1 MKKIISIYV
10 ILLSIIYAQ
19 GLDRNIDQFKT
30 NSFIRPVAKDSIEVL
45 SFVEVSS
52 NALQFLKKD
61 NLFEAKYEVNIAILN
76 DNNEKKSSQLFSD
89 TIIVKKF
96 GDTTSKIKKK
106 IITTAFV
113 LPFDNYTV
121 TSSLKDLDVKLSGKK
136 EQEINLKYLSKS
148 TSLKIYEPI
157 FLKEGKGSWGFG
169 LNKFPTVANRVISD
183 NNIIS
188 LNQYI
193 VLNPGP
199 YNITMSV
206 ISQKTVQWEDSIDAV
221 SEGDVVSHLAN
232 IPIKDIDKRDLTIK
246 VVVTQNDSVS
256 SKSFSF
262 KIKNTMLFDGIDNI
276 DTALAQMSYILTSKE
291 KKELKNLKQSE
302 KEKFF
307 RTVWAKRDPIGKT
320 KVNELMEEYY
330 SRVAFTEENFSRG
343 TSGGWKSDM
352 GMVYI
357 LFGKPDD
364 MTRSM
369 NMQGSYNYEKWYYFQ
384 IGEEFTFIDD
394 YGFGDYRLKTPLLY

>member
-19 GLDRNIDQFKT
+19 SLDRNIDQFKT
-30 NSFIRPVAKDSIEVL
+30 NSFIRPVTKDSIEVL
-45 SFVEVSS
+45 SFMEVSS

-61 NLFEAKYEVNIAILN
+61 NLFEAKYEVTIAVLD
-76 DNNEKKSSQLFSD
+76 DNKDKKSSQLFSD

-96 GDTTSKIKKK
+96 GETTSKIKKK
-106 IITTAFV
+106 IITTTFV
-113 LPFDNYTV
+113 LPLDSYTV
-121 TSSLKDLDVKLSGKK
+121 TSSLKDLDIKLSGKK
-136 EQEINLKYLSKS
+136 EQEIDLKYLSKS
-148 TSLKIYEPI
+148 TSLKIYNPI
-157 FLKEGKGSWGFG
+157 FLRQGKGSWGFG

-188 LNQYI
+188 VNQYV

-199 YNITMSV
+199 YSITMSV
-206 ISQKTVQWEDSIDAV
+206 ISDKKVQWEDSIDAV
-221 SEGDVVSHLAN
+221 SEGDVVSHLVN

-246 VVVTQNDSVS
+246 VVVNQDDSVS
-256 SKSFSF
+256 SKSSPF
-262 KIKNTMLFDGIDNI
+262 KIKNIMLFDEIDNI

-307 RTVWAKRDPIGKT
+307 RKVWAKRDPVVQT
-320 KVNELMEEYY
+320 KINELMEEYY
-330 SRVAFTEENFSRG
+330 TRVGFAEENFSRG

-364 MTRSM
+364 MVRSM
-369 NMQGSYNYEKWYYFQ
+369 NMQGSYNYETWYYFQ
-384 IGEEFTFIDD
+384 INEEFTFIDE
-394 YGFGDYRLKTPLLY
+394 YGFGDYRLRTPLLY

>member
-1 MKKIISIYV
+1 MKKYISIYV
-10 ILLSIIYAQ
+10 VLFSIIYAQ

-30 NSFIRPVAKDSIEVL
+30 SSFIRPIAKDSIEVL
-45 SFVEVSS
+45 SFMEVSS

-61 NLFEAKYEVNIAILN
+61 NVFEAKYEVTIAILDEN
-76 DNNEKKSSQLFSD
+76 KEKKSSQLFSD

-96 GDTTSKIKKK
+96 GETTSKIKKK

-113 LPFDNYTV
+113 LPVDSYTV
-121 TSSLKDLDVKLSGKK
+121 TSSLKDLDIKLSAKK

-148 TSLKIYEPI
+148 TSLKIYNPI
-157 FLKEGKGSWGFG
+157 FLRERKGSWGFG

-183 NNIIS
+183 NNTIS

-199 YNITMSV
+199 YSITMSV
-206 ISQKTVQWEDSIDAV
+206 VSDKRVQWEDSIDAI
-221 SEGDVVSHLAN
+221 SKGDVVSHLVN

-246 VVVTQNDSVS
+246 VVVTQNDSIS
-256 SKSFSF
+256 SKSSPF

-276 DTALAQMSYILTSKE
+276 DTALAQMSYILTSEE

-307 RTVWAKRDPIGKT
+307 KTVWAKRDPIVKT
-320 KVNELMEEYY
+320 KINELMEEYY
-330 SRVAFTEENFSRG
+330 SRVAFAEENFSRG

-369 NMQGSYNYEKWYYFQ
+369 NMQGGYNYEKWYYFQ

-394 YGFGDYRLKTPLLY
+394 YGFGDYRLKTP

>member
-76 DNNEKKSSQLFSD
+76 DDNEKKSSQLFSD

-276 DTALAQMSYILTSKE
+276 DTALAQMSYILTPKE

-307 RTVWAKRDPIGKT
+307 RTVWAKRDPIVKT

-330 SRVAFTEENFSRG
+330 SRVFFTEENFSRG

-364 MTRSM
+364 MKRSM

>member
-76 DNNEKKSSQLFSD
+76 DDNEKKSSQLFSD

-232 IPIKDIDKRDLTIK
+232 IPIKDIDKRNLTIK

-276 DTALAQMSYILTSKE
+276 DTALAQMSYILTPKE

-307 RTVWAKRDPIGKT
+307 RTVWAKRDPIVKT

-330 SRVAFTEENFSRG
+330 SRVSFTEENFSRG

-364 MTRSM
+364 MKRSM

>member
-276 DTALAQMSYILTSKE
+276 DTALAQMSYILTSNE

-307 RTVWAKRDPIGKT
+307 RTVWAKRDPIVKT

>member
-19 GLDRNIDQFKT
+19 SLDRNIDQFKT
-30 NSFIRPVAKDSIEVL
+30 NSFIRPVTKDSIEVL
-45 SFVEVSS
+45 SFMEVSS

-61 NLFEAKYEVNIAILN
+61 NLFEAKYEVTIAVLD
-76 DNNEKKSSQLFSD
+76 DNKDKKSSQLFSD

-96 GDTTSKIKKK
+96 GETTSKIKKK
-106 IITTAFV
+106 IITTTFV
-113 LPFDNYTV
+113 LPLDSYTV
-121 TSSLKDLDVKLSGKK
+121 TSSLKDLDIKLSGKK
-136 EQEINLKYLSKS
+136 EQEIDLKYLSKS
-148 TSLKIYEPI
+148 TSLKIYNPI
-157 FLKEGKGSWGFG
+157 FLRQGKGSWGFG

-188 LNQYI
+188 VNQYV

-199 YNITMSV
+199 YSITMSV
-206 ISQKTVQWEDSIDAV
+206 ISDKKVQWEDSIDAV
-221 SEGDVVSHLAN
+221 SEGDVVSHLVN

-246 VVVTQNDSVS
+246 VVVNQDDSVS
-256 SKSFSF
+256 SKSSPF
-262 KIKNTMLFDGIDNI
+262 KIKNIMLFDEIDNI

-307 RTVWAKRDPIGKT
+307 KTVWAKRDPIVKT

-330 SRVAFTEENFSRG
+330 SRVTFAEENFSRG

-369 NMQGSYNYEKWYYFQ
+369 NMQGSYNYEKWYYFR

>member
-76 DNNEKKSSQLFSD
+76 DDNEKKSSQLFSD

-276 DTALAQMSYILTSKE
+276 DTALAQMSYILTPKE

-307 RTVWAKRDPIGKT
+307 RTVWAKRDPIVKT

-330 SRVAFTEENFSRG
+330 SRVSFTEENFSRG

-364 MTRSM
+364 MKRSM

>member
-1 MKKIISIYV
+1 MKKYISIYV
-10 ILLSIIYAQ
+10 VLFSIIYAQ

-30 NSFIRPVAKDSIEVL
+30 SSFIRPIAKDSIEVL
-45 SFVEVSS
+45 SFMEVSS

-61 NLFEAKYEVNIAILN
+61 NVFEAKYEVTIAILDEN
-76 DNNEKKSSQLFSD
+76 KEKKSSQLFSD

-96 GDTTSKIKKK
+96 GETTSKIKKK

-113 LPFDNYTV
+113 LPVDSYTV
-121 TSSLKDLDVKLSGKK
+121 TSSLKDLDIKLSAKK

-148 TSLKIYEPI
+148 TSLKIYNPI
-157 FLKEGKGSWGFG
+157 FLRERKGSWGFG

-183 NNIIS
+183 NNTIS

-199 YNITMSV
+199 YSITMSV
-206 ISQKTVQWEDSIDAV
+206 VSDKRVQWEDSIDAI
-221 SEGDVVSHLAN
+221 SKGDVVSHLVN

-246 VVVTQNDSVS
+246 VVVTQNDSIS
-256 SKSFSF
+256 SKSSPF

-276 DTALAQMSYILTSKE
+276 DTALAQMSYILTSEE

-307 RTVWAKRDPIGKT
+307 KTVWAKRDPIVKT
-320 KVNELMEEYY
+320 KINELMEEYY
-330 SRVAFTEENFSRG
+330 SRVAFAEENFSRG

-369 NMQGSYNYEKWYYFQ
+369 NMQGGYNYEKWYYFQ

>member
-307 RTVWAKRDPIGKT
+307 RTVWAKRDPIVKT

>member
-1 MKKIISIYV
+1 MKKYISIYV
-10 ILLSIIYAQ
+10 VLFSIIYAQ

-30 NSFIRPVAKDSIEVL
+30 SSFIRPIAKDSIEVL
-45 SFVEVSS
+45 SFMEVSS

-61 NLFEAKYEVNIAILN
+61 NVFEAKYEATIAILDEN
-76 DNNEKKSSQLFSD
+76 KEKKSSQLFSD

-96 GDTTSKIKKK
+96 GETTSKIKKK

-113 LPFDNYTV
+113 LPVDSYTV
-121 TSSLKDLDVKLSGKK
+121 TSSLKDLDIKLSAKK

-148 TSLKIYEPI
+148 TSLKIYNPI
-157 FLKEGKGSWGFG
+157 FLRERKGSWGFG

-183 NNIIS
+183 NNTIS

-199 YNITMSV
+199 YSITMSV
-206 ISQKTVQWEDSIDAV
+206 VSDKRVQWEDSIDAV
-221 SEGDVVSHLAN
+221 SKGDVVSHLVN

-246 VVVTQNDSVS
+246 VVVTQNDSIS
-256 SKSFSF
+256 SKSSPF

-276 DTALAQMSYILTSKE
+276 DTALAQMSYILTSEE

-307 RTVWAKRDPIGKT
+307 KTVWAKRDPIVKT
-320 KVNELMEEYY
+320 KINELMEEYY
-330 SRVAFTEENFSRG
+330 SRVAFAEENFSRG

>member
-1 MKKIISIYV
+1 MKKYISIYV
-10 ILLSIIYAQ
+10 VLFSIIYAQ

-30 NSFIRPVAKDSIEVL
+30 SSFIRPVAKDSVEVL
-45 SFVEVSS
+45 SFMEVSS

-61 NLFEAKYEVNIAILN
+61 NVFEAKYEVTIAILDEN
-76 DNNEKKSSQLFSD
+76 KEKKSSQLFSD

-96 GDTTSKIKKK
+96 GETTSKIKKK

-113 LPFDNYTV
+113 LPVDSYTV
-121 TSSLKDLDVKLSGKK
+121 TSSLKDLDIKLSAKK

-148 TSLKIYEPI
+148 TSLKIYNPI
-157 FLKEGKGSWGFG
+157 FLRERKGSWGFG

-183 NNIIS
+183 NNTIS

-199 YNITMSV
+199 YSITMSV
-206 ISQKTVQWEDSIDAV
+206 VSDKRVQWEDSIDAI
-221 SEGDVVSHLAN
+221 SKGDVVSHLVN

-246 VVVTQNDSVS
+246 VVVTQNDSIS
-256 SKSFSF
+256 SKSSPF

-276 DTALAQMSYILTSKE
+276 DTALAQMSYILTSEE

-307 RTVWAKRDPIGKT
+307 KTVWAKRDPIVKT
-320 KVNELMEEYY
+320 KINELMEEYY
-330 SRVAFTEENFSRG
+330 SRVAFAEENFSRG